1 MAFYGFN
8 YQKKNRGDT
17 ARSVGAIG
25 AQAAV
30 AIPEAKRKDDER
42 AYIQKQREDAAKAIL
57 ADTELASTNWKTWKE
72 TYANQAK
79 GVLPEDQIQSNLKM
93 IAMPRQT
100 DLLDVGSVKDY
111 LNRFSSNTATLF
123 KELNAKRA
131 ELAEKKEQEAI
142 GEEVQGVIKGSPAE
156 TALPQPIKGP
166 DGKTQFTET
175 DIGPDGKPVV
185 TKPAIPGTTSK
196 EETAKAIGSNIT
208 TSQAEQ
214 VPAYKEQQ
222 SQADID
228 KAASAQA
235 KWSEEMKLK
244 RAKLNQA
251 QKAAKDRGDNQFF
264 KESEALFTDAREYE
278 TIVTKT
284 ESIMSEKET
293 EVQELDN
300 ERQQIMQK
308 LDASP
313 DQGGYVM
320 PEETQEAEKRLEE
333 IRKAKL
339 AANKEAVSLREKLLN
354 QKKKKMIADEAF
366 DKYIATGGRI
376 GFSGALS
383 TGQQKSKTLDNSG
396 SPKATG
402 IPTKT
407 PQPSSG
413 TDGWKEV
420 GKYKIRQK

>member
-131 ELAEKKEQEAI
+131 ELTEKKEQEAI

-222 SQADID
+222 SQADIEKQKRLSQKESRLQEMND
-228 KAASAQA
+228 YQEAMMSYRYAKLGYQKTKDEKTLRLAEDRGKQAINKLVSSIENKQIAQIDD
-235 KWSEEMKLK
+235 EINKLK
-244 RAKLNQA
+244 KPEPDMLGETPPVDYDAIAELETQKKNLKDQIDQLNA
-251 QKAAKDRGDNQFF
+251 EKKMFGAV
-264 KESEALFTDAREYE
+264 KEKRSFSSTG
-278 TIVTKT
+278 
-284 ESIMSEKET
+284 KET
-293 EVQELDN
+293 S
-300 ERQQIMQK
+300 RT
-308 LDASP
+308 P
-313 DQGGYVM
+313 
-320 PEETQEAEKRLEE
+320 
-333 IRKAKL
+333 
-339 AANKEAVSLREKLLN
+339 
-354 QKKKKMIADEAF
+354 
-366 DKYIATGGRI
+366 
-376 GFSGALS
+376 
-383 TGQQKSKTLDNSG
+383 
-396 SPKATG
+396 TG

-407 PQPSSG
+407 PQPTTQPKKG
-413 TDGWKEV
+413 G
-420 GKYKIRQK
+420 GF